1 MERDAD
7 QTLAVAYDGDGQAV
21 PTLARLADIQ
31 LEPPEGFADRV
42 VLAAG
47 HRSRRR
53 RLALAGADELRDWA
67 RRGGGTR
74 RRAVASSA
82 LLAGAVALGLE
93 ARHLRRNREMRA
105 A

>member
-7 QTLAVAYDGDGQAV
+7 QTMAVAYEGDGTAV
-21 PTLARLADIQ
+21 LALARLADMQ

-47 HRSRRR
+47 RRSRRR
-53 RLALAGADELRDWA
+53 RLTLARADELREWA
-67 RRGGGTR
+67 RRGPAR

-82 LLAGAVALGLE
+82 VLAGAVALGLE
-93 ARHLRRNREMRA
+93 ARHWRRNREMRA